1 MEDSSLPVTWLVA
14 AVVKMRCD
22 AVAMV
27 RWHGDE
33 AFSILRHVD
42 LSISTHAHKTTMVQ
56 SINTKALVTLAS
68 VIRRP
73 YLAAPHVHV
82 ATISDVNYTAMRD
95 QCGIKAVVFDKDN
108 TLTAPYATEVHP
120 NAEVGLRTA
129 LDVFGQSNVAILS
142 NSAGTKDDP
151 GYEDAE
157 RIEKEMGIAV
167 IRHDEKKPGGLEE
180 VMKHFGEDISDPSQL
195 CMVGDRLLTDVV
207 FGNLYGMLTVHCDPL
222 CTGEE
227 NKNDNKVA
235 SVVRTGENSIMYGNW
250 FGGRAIRRRTM
261 MHAVWP
267 GEEKCPLILNTDGVS
282 ADKAEICN
290 DAIDATN
297 AVPSADTDAEL
308 N

>member
-1 MEDSSLPVTWLVA
+1 MACGYVYDEKA
-14 AVVKMRCD
+14 MRWC
-22 AVAMV
+22 A
-27 RWHGDE
+27 WHGDE

-42 LSISTHAHKTTMVQ
+42 LSITHAHKTTMVQ

-180 VMKHFGEDISDPSQL
+180 VMKHFGDDISDPSQL

-235 SVVRTGENSIMYGNW
+235 SVVRTDRLRGE
-250 FGGRAIRRRTM
+250 RRTGGGIVSPAGGT
-261 MHAVWP
+261 AVGPSPRPP
-267 GEEKCPLILNTDGVS
+267 GLQ
-282 ADKAEICN
+282 
-290 DAIDATN
+290 
-297 AVPSADTDAEL
+297 
-308 N
+308 

>member
-1 MEDSSLPVTWLVA
+1 
-14 AVVKMRCD
+14 
-22 AVAMV
+22 
-27 RWHGDE
+27 
-33 AFSILRHVD
+33 
-42 LSISTHAHKTTMVQ
+42 MVQ

-82 ATISDVNYTAMRD
+82 ATISDVDYTAMRD

-120 NAEVGLRTA
+120 NAEVGLRSA
-129 LDVFGQSNVAILS
+129 LDVFGRSNVAILS

-167 IRHDEKKPGGLEE
+167 IRHDEKKPGGLCLAE
-180 VMKHFGEDISDPSQL
+180 VMKHFGDGISDPSQL

-227 NKNDNKVA
+227 NKNDNTVA

-250 FGGRAIRRRTM
+250 IGGRAIRRRTM
-261 MHAVWP
+261 AHAVWP
-267 GEEKCPLILNTDGVS
+267 GEEKCPLILNSV
-282 ADKAEICN
+282 
-290 DAIDATN
+290 DAANTPD
-297 AVPSADTDAEL
+297 PDTDVS
-308 N
+308 